1 MSGRLCRKMI
11 LGLHIMHCIM
21 LYTHMIMHYAA
32 GKFWPLVPALPGGV
46 ARGARSTYQTDFE
59 PWCLHWQ
66 HIPILATMCEKLHG
80 LVSGH
85 PIRPIQIELLPL
97 DV

>member
-1 MSGRLCRKMI
+1 
-11 LGLHIMHCIM
+11 M
-21 LYTHMIMHYAA
+21 LYTHIIMHYAA
-32 GKFWPLVPALPGGV
+32 GKFWPLVPGGV
-46 ARGARSTYQTDFE
+46 VRGARSTYQTDFE

-80 LVSGH
+80 LVIGH

-97 DV
+97 DVYGNCMYGNRA